1 MKNCKLA
8 ILAIM
13 ALSACCQLTETDQW
27 KGPVVVGFST
37 GYSSKVSADA
47 AAGRL
52 EWEEGDNIVL
62 WALNT
67 AGEETVGSQPFHYL
81 AGRQDLSQAYF
92 SAAIPQA
99 MPEGEYLYRTLSPV
113 PDSYADGLASY
124 TISSSQQSDRTP
136 YLLWGS
142 CRGHEL
148 TAFDESLPIPADHL
162 SLHMQSLLHYLRF
175 YLPQGSN
182 TLGESVEK
190 IRFSMPASIAGSI
203 TASSADGSVS
213 VTGGVTEM
221 VLDCTLNESDKGEFA
236 LAAIIP
242 PGRTYGPEE
251 VLTARLYSDNYYAD
265 IEPLVLE
272 GRSFE
277 PGHVTTVALRP
288 GEAVQ
293 KYKLRFTFG
302 GSNLGEDIRS
312 ITVSVDD
319 GTPLPETGSASHTYG
334 KDGKAL
340 AIGESFSLST
350 AEEAEYRAL
359 DGKSITVSFES
370 DNALVTRNFNIS
382 LASTGRTTD
391 IALDC
396 PYLFEQ
402 DFSEAS
408 TEFNKNGDL
417 SASGHDGSMIEG
429 SAYGLAG
436 WTGNQVAIL
445 ESGGN
450 KALAIRHR
458 NECAMW
464 AQGTYRGRTD
474 SPALTR
480 IKEGH
485 SVKVQVSFDYTGYT
499 DGKQTPMISYGY
511 DTATGDICGYYEGGS
526 SAVKGGSKIAKLA
539 GDRISAPKD
548 GSISDINNSASF
560 TIDGCTN
567 AIRLSWDCYGSNPN
581 SFKLVS
587 YNEWVFIDNI
597 KVSIIK

>member
-1 MKNCKLA
+1 MKNCTLA
-8 ILAIM
+8 ILAIL
-13 ALSACCQLTETDQW
+13 ALSGCSRLNLDDQQT
-27 KGPVVVGFST
+27 GPVVVGFAA
-37 GYSSKVSADA
+37 GQASKVTADA
-47 AAGRL
+47 ASGTL
-52 EWEEGDNIVL
+52 GWEEGDKIVL
-62 WALNT
+62 WAYDK
-67 AGEETVGSQPFHYL
+67 AGEEILSYRYFDYI
-81 AGRQDLSQAYF
+81 AGRTETSTAYF
-92 SAAIPQA
+92 SATIPQA
-99 MPEGEYLYRTLSPV
+99 MPDGEYVYRAFSPA
-113 PDSYADGLASY
+113 PYSYADGTA
-124 TISSSQQSDRTP
+124 TFEIDNIQISDNVP
-136 YLLWGS
+136 YALWGS
-142 CRGHEL
+142 CQGGGL
-148 TAFDESLPIPADHL
+148 KPIDESLPVPADLL
-162 SLHMQSLLHYLRF
+162 SLHMQSMLHYLRF
-175 YLPQGSN
+175 YIPEGCN
-182 TLGESVEK
+182 TLGETIQK
-190 IRFSMPASIAGSI
+190 ISFSMPESIAGVFS
-203 TASSADGSVS
+203 AAAADGSISNV
-213 VTGGVTEM
+213 VGTGAITVQCSI
-221 VLDCTLNESDKGEFA
+221 DESDHSQYA
-236 LAAIIP
+236 LASIIP

-319 GTPLPETGSASHTYG
+319 GTPLPETGSASHTYS

-340 AIGESFSLST
+340 VIGESFSLST

-402 DFSEAS
+402 DFSETS
-408 TEFNKNGDL
+408 TAFNMNGDL

-464 AQGTYRGRTD
+464 AQGTYRGRAD
-474 SPALTR
+474 SPALTG

-567 AIRLSWDCYGSNPN
+567 AIRLSWDCYGSNPK

-597 KVSIIK
+597 KVNIIR